1 MIKNPIGNI
10 ALLVL
15 FIVLIYFMMIRPQK
29 KKEKADREMRSTIQ
43 VGDEVMTI
51 GGVIGK
57 VVKITDKSIVI
68 TTGAE
73 RNKIEFIK
81 TAVSSV
87 NRGEKSKSEP
97 KKVEE
102 NNSPAEETKVS
113 SDKKV
118 KPKKLTRKN
127 EE

>member
-1 MIKNPIGNI
+1 MLQNPIGNI
-10 ALLVL
+10 GLLLL

-29 KKEKADREMRSTIQ
+29 RKDKADREMRSTLQ
-43 VGDEVMTI
+43 VGDEIMTI

-57 VVKITDKSIVI
+57 VVKITDKSVII

-81 TAVSSV
+81 TAISSV
-87 NRGEKSKSEP
+87 NRGENSKAAQ
-97 KKVEE
+97 KKNEE
-102 NNSPAEETKVS
+102 NEPAVDDTKVS

-118 KPKKLTRKN
+118 TPKKLTKKSDN
-127 EE
+127 